1 MMTTADPIPRKVG
14 RFGAYLPGGDGKGRK
29 KIIVYSNNPDRPET
43 GPTTRMVIYADEIAP
58 FVTELIEM
66 ARALGVTG
74 EKKGNE

>member
-14 RFGAYLPGGDGKGRK
+14 CFGTYLPGGNGKGRK

-43 GPTTRMVIYADEIAP
+43 GHTTRMVIYADDIAP

-66 ARALGVTG
+66 ARVLGVTG
-74 EKKGNE
+74 GPDGT